1 MSKMSELDAVLTEL
15 SAHAKATLAAAQS
28 IRELLSAP
36 EAEATGD
43 TPPPVKP
50 ITKEQVRAVLAAKTA
65 EGYGAQVRALLRKYG
80 ATQLSAVKPADYS
93 DLLWEAQSIGNE
105 VGADG

>member
-36 EAEATGD
+36 EAEKTDAL
-43 TPPPVKP
+43 PAAKP
-50 ITKEQVRAVLAAKTA
+50 ITKEQVRTVLAAKTA
-65 EGYGAQVRALLRKYG
+65 AGYGAQVRALLRKYG

-93 DLLWEAQSIGNE
+93 GLILEAQTIENE
-105 VGADG
+105 VGTDG